1 MELCHG
7 WWAQPV
13 RLSSTRRYSPE
24 EVRARCSRV
33 LGPFW
38 LRVEGKLIQIH
49 GEQSLRLACEV
60 SAAYHDWVAYNAP
73 EEDGFCADMAKR
85 EAQIQAHMD
94 EPSSSEDEGDPSRG
108 P

>member
-13 RLSSTRRYSPE
+13 RLSSTQRYTPE
-24 EVRARCSRV
+24 EIRAKCKRV

-38 LRVEGKLIQIH
+38 LRVEGKLIQVH
-49 GEQSLRLACEV
+49 GGELRLACEV

-73 EEDGFCADMAKR
+73 PDDGFCEDMAER
-85 EAQIQAHMD
+85 EERVRLHME
-94 EPSSSEDEGDPSRG
+94 EPSSSEEEEEHDCL
-108 P
+108 